1 MFPLDIIERGLN
13 GQSGEY
19 FILCRI
25 FNGSLF
31 YACKKYMNCFL
42 LSCISTD
49 ITGFTEDLVLPE
61 SDSEV
66 DNTSIDL
73 PNTLAIAG
81 ITHVYTCIVN
91 VI

>member
-1 MFPLDIIERGLN
+1 MFLLNIIEKGLN
-13 GQSGEY
+13 GQNREY
-19 FILCRI
+19 FVLCRI
-25 FNGSLF
+25 FNGSLL
-31 YACKKYMNCFL
+31 YASKKYENCFL
-42 LSCISTD
+42 LNCISTD

-81 ITHVYTCIVN
+81 ITHVYRCIVN